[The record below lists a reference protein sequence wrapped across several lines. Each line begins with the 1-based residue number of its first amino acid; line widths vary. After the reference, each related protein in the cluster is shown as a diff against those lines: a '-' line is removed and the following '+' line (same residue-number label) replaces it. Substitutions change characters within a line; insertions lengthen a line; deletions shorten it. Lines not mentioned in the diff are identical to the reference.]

1 VPHRRGKGGDY
12 FFTVKDNQPEL
23 KAAVADA
30 FAPPESPAER
40 RQRAESVRRAA
51 SVDKGHGHGRIE
63 FRRLEATDALTG
75 WLDWP
80 GVAQVCR
87 LRRTRT
93 VRGSKSVQE
102 LHAVT
107 SLPPGRAPARWLLDI
122 ARAHWGI
129 ENRLYRVRDEPF
141 GEDACRMR
149 SGAAPQ
155 VLAAVRNA
163 ALRLTRAAGVLNIAA
178 ALRRHAAVPAEAV
191 ALLRRPPPND
201 F

>member
-1 VPHRRGKGGDY
+1 VRSDRGKRGDY

-23 KAAVADA
+23 KAAVAAA

-51 SVDKGHGHGRIE
+51 SVDKGHGRLE
-63 FRRLEATDALTG
+63 FRRLEATDVLNG
-75 WLDWP
+75 YLDWP

-93 VRGSKSVQE
+93 VRGRKSVQE

-107 SLPPGRAPARWLLDI
+107 GLPPGRASARRLLEV

-129 ENRLYRVRDEPF
+129 ENRLYWVRDESF
-141 GEDACRMR
+141 GEDACRVR
-149 SGAAPQ
+149 SAAAPQ
-155 VLAAVRNA
+155 VLAALRNA
-163 ALRLTRAAGVLNIAA
+163 ALRLLRAAGVLNIAA
-178 ALRRHAAVPAEAV
+178 ALRRHAAVPAEAL
-191 ALLRRPPPND
+191 ALLRRPPPKD

>member
-1 VPHRRGKGGDY
+1 
-12 FFTVKDNQPEL
+12 
-23 KAAVADA
+23 
-30 FAPPESPAER
+30 
-40 RQRAESVRRAA
+40 VRTAA
-51 SVDKGHGHGRIE
+51 SADKGHGRVE

-75 WLDWP
+75 WSDWP
-80 GVAQVCR
+80 GLAQVCR

-93 VRGSKSVQE
+93 VRGKKGTQE
-102 LHAVT
+102 LFAVT
-107 SLPPGRAPARWLLDI
+107 SLPPSRASARRLLNI

-129 ENRLYRVRDEPF
+129 ENRLYWVRDESF
-141 GEDACRMR
+141 GEDACRVR

-163 ALRLTRAAGVLNIAA
+163 VLRLLRAAGAVNVAA

-191 ALLRRPPPND
+191 TLLRRPPPTD